1 MVLPQLSLAG
11 GIDGRGGRGCVCVC
25 ATEPGCSSPPSP
37 AHPGGVRRR
46 ARSPPPRRPVHGP
59 PGPGLAPASRTASSP
74 LRSRILPPPGT
85 ARPRVHPMV
94 SLQ

>member
-11 GIDGRGGRGCVCVC
+11 GIDGRGGRGVCVC
-25 ATEPGCSSPPSP
+25 ALQSRDALPRPPPPIP
-37 AHPGGVRRR
+37 AVCAGVP
-46 ARSPPPRRPVHGP
+46 AAPPRRPVHGP

-85 ARPRVHPMV
+85 TRPRVHPMV